1 MNNVANSQSANSMDV
16 DSLNNAAREFNKAAK
31 SFETSMAKMEKSAK
45 TLEGAMDKLSK
56 VNIPDNIT
64 GTIKVDNKIDLD
76 ITSSNFAMDM
86 TTAVG
91 KAVSDI
97 TGRLKDATDGKI
109 DIA

>member
-1 MNNVANSQSANSMDV
+1 MLTVLIMLLENLIKQQNH
-16 DSLNNAAREFNKAAK
+16 L
-31 SFETSMAKMEKSAK
+31 ETSMDENGRNLVNK
-45 TLEGAMDKLSK
+45 LEGTMDKLSK